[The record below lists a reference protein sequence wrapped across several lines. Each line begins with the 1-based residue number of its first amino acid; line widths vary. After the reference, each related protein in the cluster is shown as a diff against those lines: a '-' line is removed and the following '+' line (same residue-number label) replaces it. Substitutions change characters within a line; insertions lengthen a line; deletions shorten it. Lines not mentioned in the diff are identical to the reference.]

1 MADLRRKKC
10 VWRNY
15 FDDALNLGIGGD
27 RVENVLW
34 RGQYI
39 SLPHTTSFVIIHC
52 DTNNVDQNRP
62 NW

>member
-1 MADLRRKKC
+1 MADL
-10 VWRNY
+10 RNY

-27 RVENVLW
+27 RVENVLR

-39 SLPHTTSFVIIHC
+39 SLPPTTSFVIIHC